1 MPMPRSWVPSR
12 VGVAQF
18 CRQRP
23 GVRREIAEILSAM
36 RAEVEGPWRRL
47 DKAGKATTET
57 VVTQ

>member
-1 MPMPRSWVPSR
+1 M
-12 VGVAQF
+12 GVAQF